1 MDALLPLIL
10 LIVFG
15 AVVVGAIVVMIMR
28 RRRAEAEVIP
38 PPELSQPI
46 DYTSLPVEEP
56 TSFGDRVRN
65 APMATKLLVGV
76 IALAVV
82 VGLGVFYFI
91 FFGGEGSTAGAPTPV
106 VPPRQITEVKAN
118 VAGPTKILIDASTDL
133 QNGAVVTAT
142 MQEDGQPFDWFNPRT
157 ASVQVNDGRI
167 RMIVERQSGA
177 PVPKQNAEYTIV
189 LASQVP
195 GGLAVSSQPTK
206 VDVPKVYQAAFF
218 QVPTPT
224 VAPPPTPTVPPTP
237 GPTTV
242 VTPTAAPTPTVEGL
256 AATVFNGGN
265 VREQPSLGG
274 RVLDQINA
282 GETVQLLEK
291 SADGQWYRITNIRSV
306 SGWVSR
312 SLLTVDPQVAARV
325 PIQGQSPPTAPPA
338 PGTPVPTFV
347 PSGLTGTVF
356 NGGNVR
362 EQPSLGGRVLDQI
375 NAGETVQLLG
385 KSADGQ
391 WYRITNIRSVTGWVS
406 RSLLTIDPQ
415 VAAQVPV
422 TK

>member
-15 AVVVGAIVVMIMR
+15 AIVVAVIVVVIMR

-76 IALAVV
+76 IGLAVL

-91 FFGGEGSTAGAPTPV
+91 FFGDTSSTAGSPTPV
-106 VPPRQITEVKAN
+106 VPPPQITEVKAN

-133 QNGAVVTAT
+133 TDGSVVTAT
-142 MQEDGQPFDWFNPRT
+142 MQEDGQVFEWFNPET
-157 ASVQVNDGRI
+157 ASVQVNEGRI

-177 PVPKQNAEYTIV
+177 PVPKQGAEYTVV
-189 LASQVP
+189 LASQVSNGP
-195 GGLAVSSQPTK
+195 AVSSQPTK

-218 QVPTPT
+218 QVSTPTPAPTPT
-224 VAPPPTPTVPPTP
+224 ATGVPTAAA
-237 GPTTV
+237 TTV
-242 VTPTAAPTPTVEGL
+242 VTPTAAPTPTIEGL

-265 VREQPSLGG
+265 VREQPNLNG

-291 SADGQWYRITNIRSV
+291 TADGLWYRITNIRSV

-312 SLLTVDPQVAARV
+312 SLLT
-325 PIQGQSPPTAPPA
+325 
-338 PGTPVPTFV
+338 
-347 PSGLTGTVF
+347 
-356 NGGNVR
+356 
-362 EQPSLGGRVLDQI
+362 
-375 NAGETVQLLG
+375 
-385 KSADGQ
+385 
-391 WYRITNIRSVTGWVS
+391 
-406 RSLLTIDPQ
+406 IDPQ
-415 VAAQVPV
+415 VAQQVPV